1 MARTTAFQVN
11 NDHHSNT
18 YAAWVSPEQ
27 RQMLLELL
35 WELEAIEEA
44 WRERQTTPTD
54 IVAMQTNQVWR
65 DDDRRF
71 SMWDACDRED
81 LSDYEIAH
89 YHAECDSNGEEEIIG
104 VESMASTRP
113 VHRTNQ
119 ERGRRRQQP
128 KPGRHLRSARNARRD
143 RSVKWRDSGF
153 DQHLLASKR
162 LDDNLENR
170 REMGPGYGVV
180 RNTVET
186 PRTIKV
192 RFGKPDKE
200 TGVQETEDV
209 TVIFHEI
216 EETWVKGR
224 KPAGHHT
231 WAEFRYW
238 YSQPKAD
245 RRQRL
250 LARSDWTAVHE
261 DDGTPA
267 DDLTFAQHDA
277 LYWGQKSL
285 SASQVQAEH
294 PAALHKR
301 PRKPRSQRSWVD
313 TDEVVVPQR
322 PRVLY
327 GWVSP
332 RQKSSDYYT
341 LNKGMK
347 RMYGVQV

>member
-27 RQMLLELL
+27 RQLLLELL

-44 WRERQTTPTD
+44 WRERQQTTPTD
-54 IVAMQTNQVWR
+54 IIAAQINQVWR

-81 LSDYEIAH
+81 LSDEEIAD
-89 YHAECDSNGEEEIIG
+89 YHAERDSNEDEEIIG
-104 VESMASTRP
+104 VEPMASTRP

-143 RSVKWRDSGF
+143 ISVGERGNRKNPYDLEMLQHAIAQRD
-153 DQHLLASKR
+153 R
-162 LDDNLENR
+162 LF
-170 REMGPGYGVV
+170 
-180 RNTVET
+180 T
-186 PRTIKV
+186 
-192 RFGKPDKE
+192 
-200 TGVQETEDV
+200 QEDL
-209 TVIFHEI
+209 
-216 EETWVKGR
+216 K
-224 KPAGHHT
+224 
-231 WAEFRYW
+231 
-238 YSQPKAD
+238 
-245 RRQRL
+245 
-250 LARSDWTAVHE
+250 

-285 SASQVQAEH
+285 SVSQVQAEH